1 MFKFN
6 MLVQQNYASFQDE
19 AGRCV
24 IVDSFDNKE
33 FDVRFGTRSNSKLI
47 GTVVADSDAELNER
61 LEQVVADHL

>member
-6 MLVQQNYASFQDE
+6 MLVRQNYASFQDE

-33 FDVRFGTRSNSKLI
+33 FDVRFGTRSYSKLI
-47 GTVVADSDAELNER
+47 GTVVAESDAELNER
-61 LEQVVADHL
+61 LEQVVASHL

>member
-6 MLVQQNYASFQDE
+6 MLVQQNYASFQDD

-33 FDVRFGTRSNSKLI
+33 FDVRVGSRAHSKLVA
-47 GTVVADSDAELNER
+47 TVVAESDAELNEK
-61 LEQVVADHL
+61 LEQVAAYYL